1 MGRPP
6 TRPKRLKDGFYIEV
20 RSKGA
25 NTGMKIRS
33 DDEAAMNQAAAFYAR
48 NKEVIV
54 LGEHKND
61 VWLNE
66 APDSARNKK
75 SSKARRSSKARKEPQ
90 EKRPTSFANEPKAA
104 KEPKVGK
111 EPKAKKSA
119 SLKKAAK
126 APAKKAAKNAAKKSK
141 K

>member
-25 NTGMKIRS
+25 NSGMKIRA

-48 NKEVIV
+48 NKEVVV

-75 SSKARRSSKARKEPQ
+75 SSKARKSSKAKKEPQ
-90 EKRPTSFANEPKAA
+90 EKRAPITKEPKAA
-104 KEPKVGK
+104 KEVPV
-111 EPKAKKSA
+111 
-119 SLKKAAK
+119 KKA
-126 APAKKAAKNAAKKSK
+126 APAKKASAKKEVKAK
-141 K
+141 KPVAKKKKK

>member
-25 NTGMKIRS
+25 NSGMKIRS

-48 NKEVIV
+48 NKEVVV

-75 SSKARRSSKARKEPQ
+75 SSKARRSSKAKKEPQ
-90 EKRPTSFANEPKAA
+90 EKRPAVVPEAKAA
-104 KEPKVGK
+104 KE
-111 EPKAKKSA
+111 
-119 SLKKAAK
+119 
-126 APAKKAAKNAAKKSK
+126 APAKKATVKKPAAKKAPANKAAKPAAKKKSK

>member
-25 NTGMKIRS
+25 NSGMKIRS

-48 NKEVIV
+48 NKEVVV

-90 EKRPTSFANEPKAA
+90 ERSPTIVPEA
-104 KEPKVGK
+104 
-111 EPKAKKSA
+111 KAKKE
-119 SLKKAAK
+119 
-126 APAKKAAKNAAKKSK
+126 APAKKAAVKKPAEKKAPVKKAAKPAAKKGK

>member
-48 NKEVIV
+48 NKEVLV

-75 SSKARRSSKARKEPQ
+75 SSKARKSSKAKKEPQ
-90 EKRPTSFANEPKAA
+90 EKRVAPV
-104 KEPKVGK
+104 KEPKQKK
-111 EPKAKKSA
+111 EPVAKKA
-119 SLKKAAK
+119 
-126 APAKKAAKNAAKKSK
+126 APAKKEAKAKKPAVATK
-141 K
+141 KKK